1 MSYYLEF
8 GPQVKMKNPL
18 NGQFNKGHATW
29 NKGMT
34 WDEMGISPEKQAR
47 MRANLSLHRKGRA
60 IGGWNRKAI
69 VAMDDDEHILAWF
82 SSACDA
88 EGKTGI
94 CARNIRSCCN
104 GRRKHV
110 GGYRW
115 RFFDELG

>member
-8 GPQVKMKNPL
+8 GDTVKLRNPL
-18 NGQFNKGHATW
+18 NGQFNKGAAAW

-34 WDEMGISPEKQAR
+34 WKEMGISKRKQKKILS
-47 MRANLSLHRKGRA
+47 NLQHLGRPD
-60 IGGWNRKAI
+60 IGGWNKKAV
-69 VAMDDDEHILAWF
+69 VALDDDGNILAWY

-88 EGKTGI
+88 EGKTGL

-104 GRRKHV
+104 CMRKHV

-115 RFFDELG
+115 RFFDDLG